1 MSWLVNSSRRE
12 FTTLYD
18 IIAELIGFY
27 LIQLEKRHKWN
38 LSDDD
43 IFITYCPQQ
52 ISTFAQLFDIN
63 PCNGIG
69 GSIVD
74 ENL

>member
-12 FTTLYD
+12 FTTMYD
-18 IIAELIGFY
+18 ITAELIRFY
-27 LIQLEKRHKWN
+27 LIQLEKRHEWN

-43 IFITYCPQQ
+43 IFITYCPLQ
-52 ISTFAQLFDIN
+52 ISTFTQLFNIN
-63 PCNGIG
+63 PCTGIG
-69 GSIVD
+69 GFIVD